1 MDGKLRIK
9 TKLKMNTTKWFRGLL
24 KSLLIV
30 LFIVPQLLY
39 AQKIDC
45 FVMKG
50 PTRQLDGVSRIGIL
64 DFKGRGSTGQ
74 QLIDLMTN
82 DLLED
87 RRGIKDLSGGFLGLG
102 KQIEGVTYIKG
113 GRTNIFTIIERSQ
126 IDRVLKEQ
134 RMSLSGAI
142 DERTAARVGQL
153 LGIDAIIIGEITWE
167 QRKEHSTRDKIT
179 LELKT
184 EKENCTENLV
194 TSEASMKIINV
205 ETAEIIGTLALRERI
220 TDKKCG
226 GDQDKVASGSDLLAA
241 NLRIVARKFAD
252 YFSPSYEVRQYEL
265 ERIKVRNLRKQAN
278 EAGSFIDNK
287 NIELALPLYYAI
299 YQEDPYNP
307 SAAYNLAVL
316 MEIVGSFEEAA
327 GYYEIAGQLDA
338 SNTVYSD
345 GLKRAHNG
353 LLLANYLESIG
364 MPIEPFEFSTQGVD
378 VFAQKIVIKGRS
390 SDRVEVHEL
399 PDRKSKVRAKV
410 PGGLEFTVIQ
420 QQGDWYKIILLNNQ
434 EGFVHR
440 SNVN

>member
-1 MDGKLRIK
+1 
-9 TKLKMNTTKWFRGLL
+9 MNTTKWFRGLL

-39 AQKIDC
+39 TQKIDC
-45 FVMKG
+45 FVMKS

-64 DFKGRGSTGQ
+64 DFKGRSSSGQ

-102 KQIEGVTYIKG
+102 KQIEGVTYTKG

-153 LGIDAIIIGEITWE
+153 LGIDAIIIGEINWE

-184 EKENCTENLV
+184 EKENCTENIV
-194 TSEASMKIINV
+194 TSEASMKIISV
-205 ETAEIIGTLALRERI
+205 ETAEIIGTLAVREQI
-220 TDKKCG
+220 ADKKCG
-226 GDQDKVASGSDLLAA
+226 SEQSKVASSSDLLAA
-241 NLRIVARKFAD
+241 NLRIVSRKFVD
-252 YFSPSYEVRQYEL
+252 YFSPSYEARQYEL
-265 ERIKVRNLRKQAN
+265 ERIRVRHLRKQASD
-278 EAGSFIDNK
+278 AASFVDNR
-287 NIELALPLYYAI
+287 NMERALPLYYAI
-299 YQEDPYNP
+299 YEEDSYNP

-316 MEIVGSFEEAA
+316 LEIVGSYEEAA
-327 GYYEIAGQLDA
+327 GYYEIASQLDA
-338 SNTVYSD
+338 SNTLYSD
-345 GLKRAHNG
+345 GLKRARNG

-378 VFAQKIVIKGRS
+378 VFAQKIIIKGRS
-390 SDRVEVHEL
+390 SDRVDVHEL